1 MRLDIVP
8 ENPAE
13 WAAAQAGLLPLSVV
27 KVVWGFSM
35 ARTLVAGVELGVF
48 DALRAA
54 PASAAALADKLDA
67 HEDGLRTLLCALNA
81 FGLLRRRDDV
91 FSLKAEARRYL
102 TDDKGTNL
110 GDAVR
115 FGVILDAKLKHLTRA
130 IKTGGREDFHEHL
143 EPHEWE
149 AYLRGLGALGRLTAS
164 EVARKIPLSGA
175 DGGPPTRL
183 LDVAGGH
190 GNFSVALC
198 KRHEELAAEIIDLPG
213 GVRVGRAIV
222 DEAGM
227 SERVTFR
234 EGDLREAHW
243 GEGHDGVLLFNILHN
258 LPEQG
263 AQLAVNKAF
272 DAVRA
277 GGTVAILEGQHAG
290 GSGDLSFQ
298 EGFGEL
304 LFFVL
309 SASKTWP
316 APTIREWMTGAGLVS
331 LKTKKVLTLPGAVLI
346 TATRPT

>member
-13 WAAAQAGLLPLSVV
+13 WAAAQAGLLPSSVV

-35 ARTLVAGVELGVF
+35 ARTLVTAVELGVCE
-48 DALRAA
+48 ALLEK
-54 PASAAALADKLDA
+54 PASPAELATALNAN
-67 HEDGLRTLLCALNA
+67 EDGLRTLLCALNA

-102 TDDKGTNL
+102 TDDKGTHL
-110 GDAVR
+110 GDALR

-130 IKTGGREDFHEHL
+130 IKTGERDDFHAHL
-143 EPHEWE
+143 EAHEWE
-149 AYLRGLGALGRLTAS
+149 AYLRGLGALGRMTAA
-164 EVARKIPLSGA
+164 EVARKITLKG

-198 KRHEELAAEIIDLPG
+198 KKHEGLAAEIIDLPG
-213 GVRVGRAIV
+213 GVKVGRAIV

-227 SERVTFR
+227 SERVVFR
-234 EGDLREAHW
+234 EGDLRETDW
-243 GEGHDGVLLFNILHN
+243 GEGFDAVLLFNILHN
-258 LPEQG
+258 LPEEAAEQ
-263 AQLAVNKAF
+263 AVHKAF
-272 DAVRA
+272 AAVRP
-277 GGTVAILEGQHAG
+277 GGTVAVLEGQHAG
-290 GSGDLSFQ
+290 GRSDLSFQ

-316 APTIREWMTGAGLVS
+316 EPTLRQWMTSAGLVG
-331 LKTKKVLTLPGAVLI
+331 LKKKKVLTLPGSVLL
-346 TATRPT
+346 TSTRPA